1 MIAMIKKPK
10 LVEEIVKLKDKN
22 ALYNCVCYNSIPEFV
37 LFDEKRKIGMFVTDD
52 GCYSGLP
59 RNFIH
64 ENHIIYGNVVFV
76 GLNNEGKAINL
87 TKSQTAFIQAYL
99 NHNSLSN

>member
-10 LVEEIVKLKDKN
+10 LVEELVKFEDKN

-59 RNFIH
+59 RNFIFDH
-64 ENHIIYGNVVFV
+64 HIIYGNVVFV
-76 GLNNEGKAINL
+76 GLNKEGKAVNL
-87 TKSQTAFIQAYL
+87 NKSQTAFLQAYL